1 MDAADCGCVVRCTV
15 CTADDGLSREYP
27 LLRLFLQEYQL
38 IDIRVV
44 RLYRNNSGDGVPGED
59 MVGVYCLVLHADGGV
74 LLVGVEDHGKNH
86 PYDNEQEILAALAT
100 DNGGLDSTL
109 FVRHPRQNGL

>member
-1 MDAADCGCVVRCTV
+1 MVLCAV

-27 LLRLFLQEYQL
+27 LLCLFLQEYQL

-44 RLYRNNSGDGVPGED
+44 RLYGNNSGDGVPGED
-59 MVGVYCLVLHADGGV
+59 VVGVYCLVLRADGGV

-86 PYDNEQEILAALAT
+86 PYDNEQETLAALAT
-100 DNGGLDSTL
+100 DDGGLDCTL
-109 FVRHPRQNGL
+109 SVWYPRQNGL